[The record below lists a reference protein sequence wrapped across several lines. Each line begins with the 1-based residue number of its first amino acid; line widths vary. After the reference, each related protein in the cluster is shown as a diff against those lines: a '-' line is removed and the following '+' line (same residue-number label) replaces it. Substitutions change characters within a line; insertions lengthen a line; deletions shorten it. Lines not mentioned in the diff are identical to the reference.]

1 MRRALQLEKE
11 SDEEYEVKGLG
22 EFWGI
27 SWSDLVT
34 GGDQVLLNMVDRGL
48 LYIAKDT
55 GPRKFFRVKNPSL
68 ISEVSSLVGKLS
80 EEETKNDDGQQ
91 SNRMG

>member
-55 GPRKFFRVKNPSL
+55 GSCKFFRVKDPSL
-68 ISEVSSLVGKLS
+68 ITEALDLVEKLS
-80 EEETKNDDGQQ
+80 EEELKNDDRQQ
-91 SNRMG
+91 NDRMG